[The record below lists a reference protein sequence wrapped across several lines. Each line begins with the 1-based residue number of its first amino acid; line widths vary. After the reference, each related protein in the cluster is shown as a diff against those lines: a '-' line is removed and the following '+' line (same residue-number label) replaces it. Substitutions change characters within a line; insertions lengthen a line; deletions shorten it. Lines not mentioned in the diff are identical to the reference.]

1 MEPKQTH
8 PQFFMFRGYA
18 IFVRSV
24 PSVYWVS
31 KAFSVINSYYLR
43 VGDLNRTNP
52 AIIAK
57 YMAIK

>member
-1 MEPKQTH
+1 
-8 PQFFMFRGYA
+8 MFRGYA
-18 IFVRSV
+18 IFVRPV

-31 KAFSVINSYYLR
+31 KAFSAINSYYLR